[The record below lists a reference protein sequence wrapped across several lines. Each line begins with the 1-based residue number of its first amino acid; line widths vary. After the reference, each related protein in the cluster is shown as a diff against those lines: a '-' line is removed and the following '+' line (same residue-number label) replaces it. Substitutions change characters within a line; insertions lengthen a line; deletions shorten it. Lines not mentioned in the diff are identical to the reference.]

1 MIAIQKQPPASYSK
15 SLPELLLTISVIT
28 GWRLNKNPS
37 ALETLCTQL
46 QHKLAED
53 YPNITTEQIE
63 EAFRKFGND
72 EDYGKTINVAQV
84 SKVLQKYFSSL
95 AQDSDFEERQNKFTI
110 DKVEHLTPEQELSE
124 TRKLL
129 EQKYQLFLD
138 DKLQF
143 DLLPAFG
150 YEVLAEDFCI
160 VPDLPLRFI
169 GQARDRLQNRVS
181 PYKKAEGRREKIEAE
196 AELIGAILPDAVAE
210 QTIKQL
216 VNKFALEYCFEQFKN
231 MGYTRLYMKS

>member
-46 QHKLAED
+46 QHKFAED

-72 EDYGKTINVAQV
+72 EDYGKTINVSQV

-110 DKVEHLTPEQELSE
+110 DKIEHLTPEQELSE
-124 TRKLL
+124 TRELL
-129 EQKYQLFLD
+129 ESKYQLFLD

-160 VPDLPLRFI
+160 VPDLPLKFVQ
-169 GQARDRLQNRVS
+169 QAKERLQGRIS
-181 PYKKAEGRREKIEAE
+181 PYQKAEQRKADAAPIGEVMAGTINEKS
-196 AELIGAILPDAVAE
+196 LHDMM
-210 QTIKQL
+210 
-216 VNKFALEYCFEQFKN
+216 NKLALEYSFTMFKN
-231 MGYTRLYMKS
+231 LGYTRLYMKS

>member
-1 MIAIQKQPPASYSK
+1 MIAIQRKPPPSYSK

-28 GWRLNKNPS
+28 GWRLNKN
-37 ALETLCTQL
+37 AAAMETLCTQL
-46 QHKLAED
+46 QHKLVED

-72 EDYGKTINVAQV
+72 EDFGKTVNVAQV

-95 AQDSDFEERQNKFTI
+95 AQDSDFEERQNKFTVE
-110 DKVEHLTPEQELSE
+110 KVEHLTPEQELSE

-129 EQKYQLFLD
+129 ESKYQLFLD

-160 VPDLPLRFI
+160 VPDLPLKFVQ
-169 GQARDRLQNRVS
+169 QAKERLQNRIS
-181 PYKKAEGRREKIEAE
+181 PYQKAVERKAD
-196 AELIGAILPDAVAE
+196 AAPIGEILPSAFNEKSLHDM
-210 QTIKQL
+210 
-216 VNKFALEYCFEQFKN
+216 VNKLALEY
-231 MGYTRLYMKS
+231 S